1 MVRRQ
6 TFSAIDFGRR
16 LYRVGQNW
24 RRQVDG
30 RVRQFGLTDATWRP
44 LLHLGRFGDGV
55 RQTDLAV
62 SLAIEGP
69 SLVRLLDALE
79 RAGLLER
86 REDADDRRSKTL
98 RLTSAGLETYRKLA
112 VEYEAIGRTLLK
124 GITAADIEV
133 CERVFDRM
141 ESNLA
146 RVMATRDGD
155 AP

>member
-6 TFSAIDFGRR
+6 TFSAVDFGRR
-16 LYRVGQNW
+16 LYRLGQNW

-55 RQTDLAV
+55 RQTDLAA

-79 RAGLLER
+79 RTGLLER
-86 REDADDRRSKTL
+86 QEDADDRRSKTL
-98 RLTSAGLETYRKLA
+98 RLTSAGLEIYQKIA
-112 VEYEAIGRTLLK
+112 VEYEAIGRALLK
-124 GITAADIEV
+124 DITTADIGV
-133 CERVFDRM
+133 CERVFDRI
-141 ESNLA
+141 ERNVA
-146 RVMATRDGD
+146 RVTAARDGD
-155 AP
+155 AS

>member
-6 TFSAIDFGRR
+6 TFSAVDFGRR
-16 LYRVGQNW
+16 LYRLGQNW

-55 RQTDLAV
+55 RQTDLAA

-79 RAGLLER
+79 RTGLI
-86 REDADDRRSKTL
+86 EDAQAFAELKRLILL
-98 RLTSAGLETYRKLA
+98 RIAELDAAEA
-112 VEYEAIGRTLLK
+112 VEH
-124 GITAADIEV
+124 AAPT
-133 CERVFDRM
+133 
-141 ESNLA
+141 S
-146 RVMATRDGD
+146 
-155 AP
+155 